1 MPWIWKRRTFLGCCI
16 YCHEEYKI
24 INYINAG
31 PTWCSCPQAV
41 AEKRR
46 RKNEFNK
53 QWYARKQAREGK
65 VVMKRVSRGKPK
77 PSVLKRRQEVT
88 GVYIRPKI
96 NLCKVCHTPTVN
108 RWYCNTHLEALS
120 RGYDLD
126 LIIETGCSRR
136 LGTRVH
142 G

>member
-1 MPWIWKRRTFLGCCI
+1 MPWPKKITIGSCI
-16 YCHEEYKI
+16 FCHQVYNI
-24 INYINAG
+24 QHWHQGYS
-31 PTWCSCPQAV
+31 WCTCREAV
-41 AEKRR
+41 SEKRR

-53 QWYARKQAREGK
+53 QWYARKQAKEGK
-65 VVMKRVSRGKPK
+65 TVTKRGSRGPQK
-77 PSVLKRRQEVT
+77 PSVLRRRMEVT

-96 NLCKVCHTPTVN
+96 NQCKICHTPTVN
-108 RWYCNTHLEALS
+108 RWYCNTHLEILS